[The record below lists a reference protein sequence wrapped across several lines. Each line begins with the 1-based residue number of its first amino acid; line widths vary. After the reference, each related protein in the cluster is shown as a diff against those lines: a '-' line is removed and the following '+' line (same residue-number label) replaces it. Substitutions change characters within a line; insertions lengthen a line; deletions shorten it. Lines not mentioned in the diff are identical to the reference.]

1 MKRAYKY
8 RFYPTEEQKK
18 ILAQTFGC
26 CRFNYN
32 WGLSTRKTAYLQHGQ
47 SLSYNDLAAML
58 ELEMLLW
65 PGQIHLQ
72 RDLALVPARIGQSH
86 AASQWLNHYL
96 RCNPDDPQKG
106 DLEQLLEVLSA

>member
-1 MKRAYKY
+1 ML
-8 RFYPTEEQKK
+8 QNLLH
-18 ILAQTFGC
+18 IFGAAH
-26 CRFNYN
+26 R
-32 WGLSTRKTAYLQHGQ
+32 
-47 SLSYNDLAAML
+47 YNDLAAML

-72 RDLALVPARIGQSH
+72 RDLALVLARIGQSH
-86 AASQWLNHYL
+86 AASQWLNQYL